1 MLVGRFMT
9 TGYLLKIVV
18 LAISDSLNKSAQVY
32 PNPFTNTISLETFR
46 PVVFQKISVYD
57 LTDKYVYITKNDL
70 KKIDLENLEAGTY
83 ILSLLTEN
91 EKATFKIIKK

>member
-46 PVVFQKISVYD
+46 SVVFQKTSVYD
-57 LTDKYVYITKNDL
+57 LTDK
-70 KKIDLENLEAGTY
+70 
-83 ILSLLTEN
+83 
-91 EKATFKIIKK
+91 